1 MNSALL
7 ISLALGLLPGFLIFT
22 LVYTVTVK
30 VLERQLTFT
39 QSLMISALASAISI
53 VLLAVYYLAKAPLEI
68 TNRDFDKLA
77 TLIVWFVLGTV
88 ITRLAR
94 NYGIKKHGWFGLGG
108 RANLWLLGIS
118 WVVIVVVLG
127 IQYLMGR

>member
-7 ISLALGLLPGFLIFT
+7 ISLTMSLLPGFLIFT
-22 LVYTVTVK
+22 LVYTVTIK

-53 VLLAVYYLAKAPLEI
+53 VLLAAYHLAKAPLEI
-68 TNRDFDKLA
+68 TNRDFDNLA
-77 TLIVWFVLGTV
+77 TLIVWFGLGTV

-94 NYGIKKHGWFGLGG
+94 NYGIKKHGWFGLGA

-118 WVVIVVVLG
+118 WVVIVAVLG
-127 IQYLMGR
+127 IRYFVSQ